1 VTGYSEP
8 NRHLTSARKGDTE
21 GVSGLQWSVFGWN
34 LALLT
39 AIGFGLSFLLTAFW
53 TKKGAAWGL
62 MDLPRE
68 RRVHDIPRPYTGG
81 LAIFLAFSLTL
92 LLTGGLN
99 FPYLGPILI
108 GGLVIFLLG
117 LVDDKYDLSAGQ
129 KLVVQILVATFITGA
144 GIRIGYLTN
153 PFGEMVALG
162 WKGYPLTIIWL
173 VLTINVIN
181 IIDGLDGLA
190 AGVSAIAGLSLLVI
204 GLSLGQSAAVFLC
217 AILVGVLLGFLPYNF
232 CPARIFMGNSGAYFL
247 GFMLGV
253 ISVMGALKLP
263 TVLALVIPVFA
274 MGIPF
279 LDTLWA
285 VWRRWRNGE
294 QITRGDRY
302 HIHHLLLTSG
312 LGMKKSVLILYA
324 LSLLSGLASIFLSQ
338 ATLRLGFLI
347 VLVGIGLIFLCLYG
361 LMSLQ
366 SAAREQ
372 EEEERRSW

>member
-1 VTGYSEP
+1 M
-8 NRHLTSARKGDTE
+8 
-21 GVSGLQWSVFGWN
+21 SGLQWSVFGWN

-39 AIGFGLSFLLTAFW
+39 AVGFVTALILTAFW

-62 MDLPRE
+62 LDLPRE
-68 RRVHDIPRPYTGG
+68 RRVHATPRPYTGG
-81 LAIFLAFSLTL
+81 LAIFIAFSLTL

-99 FPYLGPILI
+99 FPYLGPILG
-108 GGLVIFLLG
+108 GGLVILLLG
-117 LVDDKYDLSAGQ
+117 LVDDKYDLSAGP
-129 KLVVQILVATFITGA
+129 KLAVQFLVAAFITWA

-162 WKGYPLTIIWL
+162 WKGYPLTILWL
-173 VLTINVIN
+173 VLTINLIN

-204 GLSLGQSAAVFLC
+204 GLGLGQSAAVFLC

-232 CPARIFMGNSGAYFL
+232 YPARIFMGNSGAYFL
-247 GFMLGV
+247 GYLLGV

-263 TVLALVIPVFA
+263 TALALTIPVFA
-274 MGIPF
+274 MGIPV

-312 LGMKKSVLILYA
+312 LGMKKSVLVLYG
-324 LSLLSGLASIFLSQ
+324 LSLLSGLASIFLSR

-347 VLVGIGLIFLCLYG
+347 VLLGIGLIFLCLYG
-361 LMSLQ
+361 LMGLH